1 MLLVHM
7 SRSAILHLLYH
18 PGIPERP
25 YLPHF
30 SVTDITWPQILVG
43 FGSAHPYTWHLRR
56 GWRRQY
62 KKKQRACRLRLLSAG
77 QMGEECLSQTFAVA
91 QAEYPTR
98 LFRAFKLEDPPSP
111 YELACFLFTWA
122 LPQGEKGA
130 SAQWGRSALLWW
142 LAGISGEAL
151 AQIYPEWEEGAG
163 REIERLMKTPMFA
176 IWALGTDMIPAI
188 KSPTDA
194 RALLSF
200 GPTRRPK
207 VVVRA
212 FESMRASIYV
222 NSHIS
227 SGKRGRAAKRWLP
240 EFRPLWHTLDERI
253 EWEED
258 GRWMPRLMGM
268 REEAARL
275 LKYDKSWIP
284 KPREENILRDSDVTG
299 LYIEENRHPGLPW
312 R

>member
-1 MLLVHM
+1 
-7 SRSAILHLLYH
+7 
-18 PGIPERP
+18 
-25 YLPHF
+25 
-30 SVTDITWPQILVG
+30 
-43 FGSAHPYTWHLRR
+43 
-56 GWRRQY
+56 
-62 KKKQRACRLRLLSAG
+62 
-77 QMGEECLSQTFAVA
+77 
-91 QAEYPTR
+91 
-98 LFRAFKLEDPPSP
+98 
-111 YELACFLFTWA
+111 
-122 LPQGEKGA
+122 
-130 SAQWGRSALLWW
+130 
-142 LAGISGEAL
+142 
-151 AQIYPEWEEGAG
+151 
-163 REIERLMKTPMFA
+163 
-176 IWALGTDMIPAI
+176 
-188 KSPTDA
+188 
-194 RALLSF
+194 
-200 GPTRRPK
+200 
-207 VVVRA
+207 
-212 FESMRASIYV
+212 MRASIYV